1 MPMSFQGPPAPPSKW
16 KQPAPWLTLLG
27 MSGLVAAFI
36 QGGDATKAVAAGG
49 FALLAAV
56 GTLVTSRG

>member
-1 MPMSFQGPPAPPSKW
+1 MPMSFQGPPTPPSKW

-27 MSGLVAAFI
+27 MGGMAAAFT
-36 QGGDATKAVAAGG
+36 QGEDVTKAVAAGG

>member
-1 MPMSFQGPPAPPSKW
+1 MPMSFQGPPAPPNRW
-16 KQPAPWLTLLG
+16 LQPAPWLTLLG
-27 MSGLVAAFI
+27 MGGLVAAFV
-36 QGGDATKAVAAGG
+36 QGGEITKAAAATG